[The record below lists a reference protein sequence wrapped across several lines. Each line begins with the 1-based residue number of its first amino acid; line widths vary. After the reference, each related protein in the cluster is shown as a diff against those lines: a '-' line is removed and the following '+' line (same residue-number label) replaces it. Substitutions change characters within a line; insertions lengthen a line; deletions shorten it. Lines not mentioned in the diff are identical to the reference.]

1 MLASFFLFFQSFYR
15 KRKLCGH
22 RCQIFGQNI
31 HVTTKREPFKKEIY
45 QCLQQT
51 TKGTACDS
59 KLGSCFILFSCT
71 SWGFPSEKLLLC
83 VPAGLFS
90 CNLRDWFLMKYKAA
104 DRHLQTRR
112 KPKIPLPPLQKPF
125 NTQPTGAWAY
135 FSIFNGDDTEC
146 QNCCCIYCMTD
157 GKKKPFFLLF
167 MVIRTPRRICLSPK
181 T

>member
-1 MLASFFLFFQSFYR
+1 MFAANNQ
-15 KRKLCGH
+15 
-22 RCQIFGQNI
+22 
-31 HVTTKREPFKKEIY
+31 
-45 QCLQQT
+45 
-51 TKGTACDS
+51 GTACDS

-71 SWGFPSEKLLLC
+71 SWGFPSEKILLC

-125 NTQPTGAWAY
+125 NTQPTGAWAR

-157 GKKKPFFLLF
+157 GKKKKKPFFFYYSWWSGLPDASAWAQKHRNVSLF
-167 MVIRTPRRICLSPK
+167 VEFKMTTSP
-181 T
+181 